1 MLCCAL
7 LWVSCVLKTVV
18 SALMFHAYR
27 AVNVFA
33 LLRGKPADRWQ
44 SPSPLD
50 PPEQVKP
57 ARLLLL
63 APDNV
68 ARAGVAARTKMP
80 RTANEV
86 IRRIP
91 TWAMPTPP

>member
-1 MLCCAL
+1 
-7 LWVSCVLKTVV
+7 VLKTVV
-18 SALMFHAYR
+18 SALTFHAYR
-27 AVNVFA
+27 LVNVFA
-33 LLRGKPADRWQ
+33 LFKGKAADRWQ
-44 SPSPLD
+44 SPSPLP
-50 PPEQVKP
+50 PPEQLKPVK
-57 ARLLLL
+57 LVSF

-68 ARAGVAARTKMP
+68 ARAGVTARTKMP